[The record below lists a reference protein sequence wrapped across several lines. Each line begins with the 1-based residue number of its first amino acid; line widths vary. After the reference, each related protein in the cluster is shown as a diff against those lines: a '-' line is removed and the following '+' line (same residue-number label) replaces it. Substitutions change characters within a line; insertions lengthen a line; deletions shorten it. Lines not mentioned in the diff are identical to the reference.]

1 MYLQYVRLTVVC
13 SDVRSIALLNLY
25 LYCQLSLDPS
35 FIKPIQLS
43 FLITSPGRWI
53 FSRGTWAL
61 AKSFSKHPNP
71 RARTFPHWFFFSATA
86 TIHCLWHSTV
96 DSLTPVNQINFI
108 FFVNVWLEDGLYL
121 KGLMSDLG
129 CRFSATVLAVS
140 FTRLV
145 KSVKRVGLRIHNGA
159 ENV

>member
-1 MYLQYVRLTVVC
+1 MC
-13 SDVRSIALLNLY
+13 EALRCWIY
-25 LYCQLSLDPS
+25 IC
-35 FIKPIQLS
+35 IVS
-43 FLITSPGRWI
+43 FLWIPPSLNPSSFPFWSPVQEDGSSAVGR
-53 FSRGTWAL
+53 RAL
-61 AKSFSKHPNP
+61 AKSFSKHPTP
-71 RARTFPHWFFFSATA
+71 RTRTFPHWFFFSATA

-129 CRFSATVLAVS
+129 CCFSATVLAVS

-145 KSVKRVGLRIHNGA
+145 KSVKRVGLRIHNGV